1 MLPSVDRTAPDETLD
16 VFALVRLG
24 GLLRDAFAARMKN
37 EKWAHDAGFRPP
49 CAGTLLIISRHQ
61 PVSQREVSHL
71 LGIDPADIVGV
82 VDILERAGLVTR
94 ERDPEDRRRYAL
106 SLTRAGA
113 GRLAR
118 IDTLRRA
125 AVEQVLAGL
134 DVDERVQLARLVTK
148 AMIPLL

>member
-1 MLPSVDRTAPDETLD
+1 VEKTAPDESLD

-24 GLLRDAFAARMKN
+24 GLLRDAFGTRMKN
-37 EKWAHDAGFRPP
+37 EKWAHEAGFRPP

-61 PVSQREVSHL
+61 PISQREVGHV

-94 ERDPEDRRRYAL
+94 ERDPGDRRRYAL
-106 SLTRAGA
+106 SLTRAGV

-125 AVEQVLAGL
+125 AVDEVLAGL
-134 DVDERVQLARLVTK
+134 DLDERVLLARLVTK